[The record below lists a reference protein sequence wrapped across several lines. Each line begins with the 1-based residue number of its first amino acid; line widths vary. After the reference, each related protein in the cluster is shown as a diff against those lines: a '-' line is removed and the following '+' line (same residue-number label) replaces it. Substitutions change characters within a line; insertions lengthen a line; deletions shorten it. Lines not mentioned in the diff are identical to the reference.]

1 MLSGELAA
9 VLTTLIWSVGV
20 FPFTAATARWGAHAV
35 NFFRLVA
42 AVILLAV
49 TLLFYYGF
57 TPVELFVLPEPQQWL
72 WLGMS
77 GIIGLTVGDYFA
89 FRSFHLLGPRLSTA
103 FTTLSPIAA
112 FFFALLFVHEDINIW
127 GIIGMTI
134 TVGALVLLS
143 LSKND
148 ATLNNIPEHEKKL
161 GLLFAVLA
169 PICQGIGLVMSR
181 KAFLETES
189 FELMPMHAAWI
200 RMLVGA
206 LSLYAFSLVTGTIKE
221 PHRIIFTNRNKG
233 LLPALG
239 GAFFGPYL
247 GMIFSMYA
255 ISLID
260 ASVAQTIFG
269 QVPVVVLLL
278 AAWWHKERISWF
290 SILVTLLSIGGVV
303 MMVWRDDI
311 QKLLFPH

>member
-1 MLSGELAA
+1 M
-9 VLTTLIWSVGV
+9 
-20 FPFTAATARWGAHAV
+20 
-35 NFFRLVA
+35 
-42 AVILLAV
+42 
-49 TLLFYYGF
+49 
-57 TPVELFVLPEPQQWL
+57 
-72 WLGMS
+72 GM
-77 GIIGLTVGDYFA
+77 I
-89 FRSFHLLGPRLSTA
+89 
-103 FTTLSPIAA
+103 
-112 FFFALLFVHEDINIW
+112 
-127 GIIGMTI
+127 I

-143 LSKND
+143 LTKND
-148 ATLNNIPEHEKKL
+148 AKLNTIPQQEKKL

-200 RMLVGA
+200 RMLIGA
-206 LSLYAFSLVTGTIKE
+206 LSLYAFSILTGSIKE
-221 PHRIIFTNRNKG
+221 PHRIIFTNQNKG

-255 ISLID
+255 ISRID

-269 QVPVVVLLL
+269 QVPVIVLLL
-278 AAWWHKERISWF
+278 AAWWQKERITWF
-290 SILVTLLSIGGVV
+290 SIFVTLLSIGGVV
-303 MMVWRDDI
+303 MMVWRNDI